1 MLKALIHLFKVQ
13 YCVGLLRLNIFHSL
27 GQKLPDVE
35 VGLDVAVVLPNH
47 GLEVRES
54 LLELPI
60 VIGGQAAL
68 LVALKVDLAV
78 VGL

>member
-1 MLKALIHLFKVQ
+1 MLRVLSHLFKVR

>member
-1 MLKALIHLFKVQ
+1 MLRVLCHLFKVQ
-13 YCVGLLRLNIFHSL
+13 YRVGLLRLNIFHSL

-35 VGLDVAVVLPNH
+35 VGFDVTVVLPNH

-60 VIGGQAAL
+60 VIGC
-68 LVALKVDLAV
+68 
-78 VGL
+78 

>member
-1 MLKALIHLFKVQ
+1 MLWVLSHLLKVQ
-13 YCVGLLRLNIFHSL
+13 YCVGLLRLDIFYSL

-35 VGLDVAVVLPNH
+35 VCFDVTVVLPNH

-60 VIGGQAAL
+60 VIGC
-68 LVALKVDLAV
+68 
-78 VGL
+78 

>member
-1 MLKALIHLFKVQ
+1 MLRVLSHLLKVQ
-13 YCVGLLRLNIFHSL
+13 DCVGLLRLNIFHAF
-27 GQKLPDVE
+27 GQKLADVE
-35 VGLDVAVVLPNH
+35 VGFDVTVVLPDH